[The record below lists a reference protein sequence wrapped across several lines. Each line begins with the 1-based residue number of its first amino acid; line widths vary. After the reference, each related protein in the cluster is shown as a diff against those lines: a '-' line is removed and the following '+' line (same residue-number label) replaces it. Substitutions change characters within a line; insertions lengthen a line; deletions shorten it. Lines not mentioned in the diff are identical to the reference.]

1 MLDGFAPSSSILRM
15 TSVLQASVGGR
26 DAVGSEP
33 NHEAS
38 ETAAQCGQ
46 DLMFAI
52 SASNFSSE
60 SGKC

>member
-1 MLDGFAPSSSILRM
+1 MLDGFAPRSSILRM

-33 NHEAS
+33 NLEAS

-46 DLMFAI
+46 EPMFAI